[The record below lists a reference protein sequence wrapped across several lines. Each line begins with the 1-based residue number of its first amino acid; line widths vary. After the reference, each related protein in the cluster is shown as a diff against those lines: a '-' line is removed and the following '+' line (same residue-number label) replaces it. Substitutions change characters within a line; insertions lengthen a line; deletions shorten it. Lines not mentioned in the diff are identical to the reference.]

1 MEESKPEL
9 ITPVKEGIYFQPESG
24 KYYFWNEFIEEWQVA
39 APDHIETHLQTKH
52 GLSGLI
58 EKGSRLSEA
67 KIMMERIRKERPVHA
82 VAALGWE
89 TPGVHLIDGQKVL
102 VTKGCKLIDPVKG
115 KWGVTHTLVH
125 NLFGKD
131 QIHYFL
137 GWLQTAVRGLYG
149 PRDQR
154 RYGQAL
160 ILCGAKG
167 CGKSVLQKCII
178 TGALGGRMGRPF
190 GWLAGQTD
198 FNSELFEC
206 THLSIEDEY
215 AQWDLKSRREFGAG
229 IKRLTAN
236 VDQKLHRKG
245 LPAYMVRPYWR
256 VTISLND
263 DGDNL
268 HVLPPIDASLEDK
281 IIMVQC
287 GFHGTGLGSPHLG
300 IKLEEELPAFLHYLL
315 NVYELPEQYKSD
327 RYGVKE
333 FMHPNLRELLCET
346 DPSLVLEE
354 IFRKMYK
361 DKPVEKLVSEI
372 LVDVKD
378 ENGTSVNFSQSQVVS
393 LLRKLKREGKIHNKR
408 TDRGNEWFID
418 FTKK

>member
-1 MEESKPEL
+1 MDETKPVL
-9 ITPVKEGIYFQPESG
+9 ITPVIEGIYFQPESG
-24 KYYFWNEFIEEWQVA
+24 KYYFWNSFIEQWQVA
-39 APDHIETHLQTKH
+39 APDHIDTLLQTTHKQ
-52 GLSGLI
+52 SGLV

-67 KIMMERIRKERPVHA
+67 KIMMERIRIERPVDA

-89 TPGVHLIDGQKVL
+89 TPGIHRIDGQTVL
-102 VTKGCKLIDPVKG
+102 VTKGAKLIEPKEG
-115 KWGVTHTLVH
+115 SWQVTQ
-125 NLFGKD
+125 NLIPNMFRE
-131 QIHYFL
+131 QTPYFL
-137 GWLQTAVRGLYG
+137 GWLKTAVQGLYG

-167 CGKSVLQKCII
+167 CGKSVLQTKVI

-206 THLSIEDEY
+206 VHLSIEDEY

-229 IKRLTAN
+229 LKRLTAN

-245 LPAYMVRPYWR
+245 LPAYTMRPYWR

-263 DGDNL
+263 DGDNM

-281 IIMVQC
+281 IIMLQC
-287 GFHGTGLGSPHLG
+287 GFHGTGLGSPDLG
-300 IKLEEELPAFLHYLL
+300 LKLEEELPAFLHYLL
-315 NVYELPEQYKSD
+315 NVYELPAAYKSD

-333 FMHPNLRELLCET
+333 FIHPTLQELLNDTDPNL
-346 DPSLVLEE
+346 VLNEVV
-354 IFRKMYK
+354 RKMYE
-361 DKPVEKLVSEI
+361 DGPVEKLVSNI
-372 LVDVKD
+372 LEDLDD
-378 ENGTSVNFSQSQVVS
+378 ENGTSIKFSQGQVVA
-393 LLRKLKREGKIHNKR
+393 LLRKLKREGWAHNKR
-408 TDRGNEWFID
+408 TARGNEWFID